1 MEDNYLQEK
10 LKSIEENNERHFG
23 DPFFDLHYLMQ
34 DFYRNYF
41 SEESMSD
48 YTVEIGILVKH
59 LDSLMASLDDIS
71 YGYTEAEADY
81 HKWRV
86 NSFERVLYKA
96 LSKEANVIAKMIIQ
110 MIHEYE
116 QLSEQVVVTQKQI
129 CEDVIPEGDPKIA
142 HDFINVL
149 FEKTTVVLI
158 SDNPCK
164 NKTTLVDLTIF

>member
-1 MEDNYLQEK
+1 MLCKKNIMEDNYLQEN
-10 LKSIEENNERHFG
+10 LKRIEENNEKHFG

-34 DFYRNYF
+34 DFYRTYF

-48 YTVEIGILVKH
+48 YTVEIGILVQH

-116 QLSEQVVVTQKQI
+116 QLSEQGVDYDGMLELKKMYRGIVNRAYTSSRRV
-129 CEDVIPEGDPKIA
+129 CEYHLE
-142 HDFINVL
+142 NL
-149 FEKTTVVLI
+149 W
-158 SDNPCK
+158 
-164 NKTTLVDLTIF
+164 